1 MDSCSRIDSV
11 TSTMMSPFLAR
22 KSRPPGG
29 HQDIKMG
36 TCAWW
41 PRGSCNFGDRCS
53 FLHAFVDPEKRGIC
67 MRHLRGECYFT
78 AEGCFYSHIPCSI
91 AKYEEFAE
99 GTKNFRQLKTRLE
112 QNGFVWNRRTAKFD
126 REESENGNRSI
137 PESKSRAVSSENH
150 LCSPALQNFKNLR
163 ITPGLNGKVE
173 NETWYENSS
182 LFSTQEI
189 FSVSGQ
195 SIPTARSPHWKIS
208 DGSSPDASSGPSV
221 RSSGSST
228 DPPWPITKAQNHS
241 ANGELSRVLG
251 YQTNSIEDWGKFCGP
266 TNGSASTM
274 SSAGSTD
281 SKNDEDLGREPEESN
296 ISPNEAKV
304 SLSDSHECLS
314 EAIENSTS
322 DPQDDKKIVMNEG
335 KKMAEWDCDEVFEFV
350 KDIGDHKCW
359 EHYATKLRDEEVD
372 GLTLKVYV
380 NFNDIIEDY
389 PGIKKGHARV
399 LAGSIRRRLG

>member
-1 MDSCSRIDSV
+1 
-11 TSTMMSPFLAR
+11 MSPFLAR

-41 PRGSCNFGDRCS
+41 PRGSCNFGNRCS

-91 AKYEEFAE
+91 AKYEEFAK
-99 GTKNFRQLKTRLE
+99 GTKNFRELKTKLE
-112 QNGFVWNRRTAKFD
+112 QNGFVWNRRTTKFAP
-126 REESENGNRSI
+126 EESENGNGSI
-137 PESKSRAVSSENH
+137 PESKNRAVSFDNH
-150 LCSPALQNFKNLR
+150 ICSPALQNFKNLR
-163 ITPGLNGKVE
+163 ITSGHNGKVD
-173 NETWYENSS
+173 NETWYANSS
-182 LFSTQEI
+182 LFSTREI

-195 SIPTARSPHWKIS
+195 TIPTTQGSSLWKIS
-208 DGSSPDASSGPSV
+208 DGASPDVSSGPSV
-221 RSSGSST
+221 RSSGSSI
-228 DPPWPITKAQNHS
+228 DPSWPITKAQNS
-241 ANGELSRVLG
+241 LNGELSHVLG
-251 YQTNSIEDWGKFCGP
+251 YQTSSVEDWGKYCGP
-266 TNGSASTM
+266 PNGSVDTI

-281 SKNDEDLGREPEESN
+281 SKNDEDLEREPEEPN
-296 ISPNEAKV
+296 VSPKEARV
-304 SLSDSHECLS
+304 DLSESRECLP
-314 EAIENSTS
+314 EAIGSSAS
-322 DPQDDKKIVMNEG
+322 DPQDDEKTVPNEG
-335 KKMAEWDCDEVFEFV
+335 KIMAEWDCNEVFEFI
-350 KDIGDHKCW
+350 KEIGDHKCW
-359 EHYATKLRDEEVD
+359 EQYATKLRDEEVD